1 MAGGGAS
8 VTVKGG
14 EQLAA
19 TLRKAG
25 ANIGQMT
32 AASHKAALVVVSRA
46 QSLCPVDTGRLRASI
61 RSVHRLNA
69 FEVVASESLP
79 YGAVQEFGWP
89 AHNIRAR
96 YYMTG
101 AARDTQPEVIRIYSE
116 ETAKV
121 ISEVHGA

>member
-1 MAGGGAS
+1 MAGGAT

-19 TLRKAG
+19 SLRKAG
-25 ANIGQMT
+25 ANIGRMT
-32 AASHKAALVVVSRA
+32 AASHKAAEVVVNRA
-46 QSLCPVDTGRLRASI
+46 RVLCPVDTGRLRGSI
-61 RSVHRLNA
+61 RAVHRLNA

-89 AHNIRAR
+89 AHNIRPR

-101 AARDTQPEVIRIYSE
+101 AARDTEPEVILIYSE

-121 ISEVHGA
+121 ISQVRGA

>member
-1 MAGGGAS
+1 MAGAA

-19 TLRKAG
+19 SLRKAG
-25 ANIGQMT
+25 ANIGRMT
-32 AASHKAALVVVSRA
+32 ATSHKAATVVANRA
-46 QSLCPVDTGRLRASI
+46 RVLCPVDTGALRGSI

-69 FEVVASESLP
+69 FEVVASENLP

-116 ETAKV
+116 EIAKV
-121 ISEVHGA
+121 IGEVHGA